1 MTVPACACVFL
12 PEPMWRTQGTTDL
25 QWHGCHTVLSSS
37 LFRHIEQLLE
47 LLTTEILNPE
57 SQAPSGV
64 KSHFLEIFLEEL
76 TKVGAAEVRRAWVRA
91 AAYGACVQQRAHL
104 PPLDFLLAHRKPE
117 PAVHRSLLPD
127 SSPH

>member
-1 MTVPACACVFL
+1 
-12 PEPMWRTQGTTDL
+12 MWRTQGTTDL

-47 LLTTEILNPE
+47 LLTTEVLNPE

-91 AAYGACVQQRAHL
+91 AAYGACVQQ
-104 PPLDFLLAHRKPE
+104 
-117 PAVHRSLLPD
+117 
-127 SSPH
+127 